1 MRQQFHPAPMRPG
14 ETLGEYRQL
23 DGEALALRQDERDAQ
38 QRLGTLPASWIDRL
52 YNRWRRWRL
61 ADRAPA
67 NLELLRRVRSISAA
81 TAAGL
86 NPDANDTE
94 LCTLADL
101 TARDMERRLG
111 QREQITR
118 ATIAPAVSPWSVD
131 WAERCSTLAAFA
143 EAQHWLERRGVVHRV
158 RGAIGPFLRR
168 VCCARWWRRV
178 LRKVHARAV
187 ESTARAI
194 GLVHKRA
201 GCYVSHDGLN
211 RRTGQRVRNERALE
225 SVTAINEHG
234 QAYTLA
240 ELAARGPANREI
252 RRHELMTRI
261 AGFELIAKDCDHEA
275 LFVTVTCPSRMHA
288 YRTKGDGGVER
299 NPKHDGTTPDEA
311 QRHLSEQWKKCRSAA
326 DRAGLQ
332 WYGFRI
338 AEPNHD
344 GTPHWHFLLFFPK
357 VAVPRGGGAAVRG
370 GDGGCLADGE
380 APARSARAS
389 RAGAGF
395 ARSGCRVAVRL
406 LRRYFLWQADPDERG
421 ARRHRVEVVKINW
434 AKGSAAGYIAKYV
447 AKNIDGYKV
456 EKDLYGNDAL
466 TSSRRVDAWA
476 STWRIRQF
484 QQIGGAPVGVWR
496 ELRRLHPDQA
506 QAAAGVAFML
516 DAVNVTSGAEK
527 IDEAHD
533 IEQRETA
540 AHGWAAYTE
549 LQGGPRVPRRSLR
562 VRLLREQTGE
572 VGRYGELM
580 APRSIG
586 VETTE
591 IRLERVPAFGIV
603 KAFDRRRTVL
613 AEVESERC
621 AWMIV
626 PKGTEGAAALRLA
639 LPGGEAARPWSP
651 VNNCTRPDLYQR
663 HPAALFG
670 PSIER
675 TRKRGRWHAWD
686 RGRSHPK
693 ETDHERNHPPPQ
705 PEDRRG

>member
-67 NLELLRRVRSISAA
+67 NLDLLQRVRSIHAA
-81 TAAGL
+81 TAAGI

-201 GCYVSHDGLN
+201 GCYVSNDGLN

-261 AGFELIAKDCDHEA
+261 AGFELIAKECSHEA

-288 YRTKGDGGVER
+288 YRTTAGGYGVER

-311 QRHLSEQWKKCRSAA
+311 QRYLSGQWAKFRSACA
-326 DRAGLQ
+326 RWGVEL
-332 WYGFRI
+332 YGFRI

-344 GTPHWHFLLFFPK
+344 GTPHWHALLFM
-357 VAVPRGGGAAVRG
+357 PRVVSAGT
-370 GDGGCLADGE
+370 
-380 APARSARAS
+380 ARSNS
-389 RAGAGF
+389 
-395 ARSGCRVAVRL
+395 RSGRSCADRVCLRL
-406 LRRYFLWQADPDERG
+406 LRRYFLRNMDANERG
-421 ARRHRVEVVKINW
+421 AKDHRVKVERIDW
-434 AKGSAAGYIAKYV
+434 AKGSAAGYVAKYV

-506 QAAAGVAFML
+506 QAAVGVAFML

-533 IEQRETA
+533 IERRETA

-693 ETDHERNHPPPQ
+693 EADHERNHPPPQ
-705 PEDRRG
+705 PEGHRERSPLAPRQRE